1 MRWFGAKIREMSEKY
16 NLGTLRPVK
25 TPYLSRKKYTSDEC
39 PPAGK
44 ELDKMKY
51 PYLSL
56 LMTIAWIAMHYR
68 VELLFIVSA
77 FRQFQQNPS
86 ENHWEG
92 LVRIAQFLIST
103 ADQGML
109 PSSGTRRETFSVT
122 ICE

>member
-1 MRWFGAKIREMSEKY
+1 MGQPYGGFPEPLRTDALRGRRKLDKRPGLFLEPVDFAK
-16 NLGTLRPVK
+16 VK
-25 TPYLSRKKYTSDEC
+25 
-39 PPAGK
+39 K
-44 ELDKMKY
+44 ELGKKTGGPVTECDIASYVMY
-51 PYLSL
+51 PK
-56 LMTIAWIAMHYR
+56 
-68 VELLFIVSA
+68 VFED